1 LKLVS
6 SRNVRFEL
14 QVMMV
19 KKGDDDDNDVYD
31 TSQAPNTLQYP
42 SVDQMYHDKHLQEVD
57 GDTNN
62 IGYDDDK

>member
-1 LKLVS
+1 
-6 SRNVRFEL
+6 
-14 QVMMV
+14 MMV